1 MTLIILILMNCYR
14 YLIRLL
20 YYVICCIRYFRKI
33 TAKGGG
39 AWNSFTRWRSP
50 LFWKYLLDH
59 VGHLGKHIASPVWYG
74 AQSLPAGNYVKLDW
88 KPEAV
93 ERPRGEIPFRHYPL
107 KHWSPVMH
115 SEKRGETRVFCKQQV
130 NNEKQILHDNSDV
143 VCGVL
148 CRYLHYTSSS

>member
-1 MTLIILILMNCYR
+1 MTLIILMNCYW
-14 YLIRLL
+14 YLIQLL

-33 TAKGGG
+33 TASKEGG

-50 LFWKYLLDH
+50 LFWTYLLDH

-74 AQSLPAGNYVKLDW
+74 VQSLPAGNYVNLDW

-93 ERPRGEIPFRHYPL
+93 ERPRGEIPLRHHPL
-107 KHWSPVMH
+107 KHWSPIMH
-115 SEKRGETRVFCKQQV
+115 SEKHGETRVFCKQQV